1 MPIKLLKQV
10 KGFTLVEMMVAIT
23 VFLIITLSAM
33 GLIATIMTAQRK
45 AQAEQD
51 YVVNLSES
59 LFSVKNELRKY
70 TGYKL
75 LDLGTTQNFGSN
87 SACNGAQ
94 GFGET
99 IGMLD
104 DNLDNVADP
113 NYEQTLYILTTQKVN
128 PIAGQ
133 ESVRLVL
140 TKDVDS
146 ADPTKYTV
154 MLPLIKDLSIYSI
167 CFKPIGDGE
176 IGETTVH
183 PRVTVLI
190 KARTVVPSGSTSKD
204 YTFQFTVESRNIV
217 NIQNV
222 YNSTW
227 Q

>member
-1 MPIKLLKQV
+1 M
-10 KGFTLVEMMVAIT
+10 VEMMVAIT

-33 GLIATIMTAQRK
+33 GLIATIMSAQRK
-45 AQAEQD
+45 SQKEQD
-51 YVVNLSES
+51 YVVNFSES
-59 LFSVKNELRKY
+59 LFSIKNELRKY

-75 LDLGTTQNFGSN
+75 IDLGTAQNFGAN
-87 SACNGAQ
+87 SACDGAQ

-104 DNLDNVADP
+104 DDLDHVMEDG
-113 NYEQTLYILTTQKVN
+113 YEQTLYLLTTQKVN
-128 PIAGQ
+128 IPSANQ
-133 ESVRLVL
+133 QTVRLVL
-140 TKDVDS
+140 TTDVDS

-154 MLPLIKDLSIYSI
+154 MLPLVKDLSVYSI

-176 IGETTVH
+176 IGEKTVH
-183 PRVTVLI
+183 PRVTVLMR
-190 KARTVVPSGSTSKD
+190 ARTIVPAGGTSKD